1 MMRSPDLR
9 LRSTLDSVPS
19 LPQLKE
25 GSPETSA
32 DDLQTPKQ
40 SPEREF
46 LRDSE
51 QNEDEV
57 ASDKEEEEEE
67 EEEEVEEGEE
77 EMEEEV
83 AANLDG
89 SLQSLSSVKI
99 ALSHEGSPERK
110 MMPQEQVSPKDDD
123 RGELD
128 SASLSHQDQELE
140 LSYDRASKMSEDT
153 LSAPSTEFLAV
164 HSKSPSDAG
173 GANNLSSRDLSRAF
187 SSSSPLSIAHM
198 ATHSKAASDDVT
210 VLSSTRSLIIAT
222 SKAGS
227 RSLTGINSIGVR
239 PGEAFEALKQSS
251 LHEHKAA
258 ESEGN
263 AEMLP
268 QERDKDLDHGSV
280 TKELDLG
287 ETAMEQDSDLK
298 DLDETVISPTL
309 RIKKEEQ
316 EVDKEEENSGAKV
329 QSMGEDAL
337 FEMLEE
343 KGEKAVEIEPEGQES
358 SGGSDAVSSQASG
371 DMVASSTHR
380 EGQTEDK
387 EMKAVDILDE
397 FDKMLDMEETVSVS
411 SAAADEEDLEVPS
424 SPADSEPKQVTVSL
438 DTDDTKPQPSSSH
451 PPVDSEKSSPFHQE
465 DNRTGKGSVEGFSIA
480 QGRTD
485 EKEENSVLDFKENED
500 AAKQEGLTKVEE
512 DRGKDEGLRD
522 GAGSQFQDATLLP
535 LTDRKES
542 KEDPTSKGTLERTL
556 SSDAEDV
563 PGKGS
568 PDATPSSDRI
578 SSKCQ
583 DGAASSVDEHP
594 GTSLETG
601 VRQECLEEKSA
612 ESLSESREREV
623 SEEVDEDSRQTSEE
637 PQDQER

>member
-51 QNEDEV
+51 QNEDEA
-57 ASDKEEEEEE
+57 ASDKEDEEEEE
-67 EEEEVEEGEE
+67 DVEEGEE

-268 QERDKDLDHGSV
+268 QERDKDLNHGSV

-298 DLDETVISPTL
+298 ETTLDETVISPTL

-358 SGGSDAVSSQASG
+358 SGSDAVSSQASG

-387 EMKAVDILDE
+387 EVKAVDILDE

-438 DTDDTKPQPSSSH
+438 DTDDTKPHPSSSH

-465 DNRTGKGSVEGFSIA
+465 DNRSGKGSVEGFSIA

-485 EKEENSVLDFKENED
+485 EKEENSVLDFKENGD

-512 DRGKDEGLRD
+512 DRGKDKGLHD

-556 SSDAEDV
+556 SSDADDV
-563 PGKGS
+563 HGKGS
-568 PDATPSSDRI
+568 SDATPSSDRI

>member
-1 MMRSPDLR
+1 M
-9 LRSTLDSVPS
+9 
-19 LPQLKE
+19 
-25 GSPETSA
+25 
-32 DDLQTPKQ
+32 
-40 SPEREF
+40 
-46 LRDSE
+46 
-51 QNEDEV
+51 
-57 ASDKEEEEEE
+57 ASDKEDEEEEEE
-67 EEEEVEEGEE
+67 EDVEEGEE

-128 SASLSHQDQELE
+128 SASLSHQDHELE

-164 HSKSPSDAG
+164 HSKSPSNAG
-173 GANNLSSRDLSRAF
+173 GANNLSSRDLSTAF

-298 DLDETVISPTL
+298 ETTLDETVISLTL

-397 FDKMLDMEETVSVS
+397 FDKMLDMDETVSVS

-480 QGRTD
+480 QERTD

-512 DRGKDEGLRD
+512 DRGKDEGLHD

-542 KEDPTSKGTLERTL
+542 KEDPTSKETLERTL
-556 SSDAEDV
+556 SSDTEDV

-568 PDATPSSDRI
+568 SDVTPSSDRI

-583 DGAASSVDEHP
+583 DASVDEHP